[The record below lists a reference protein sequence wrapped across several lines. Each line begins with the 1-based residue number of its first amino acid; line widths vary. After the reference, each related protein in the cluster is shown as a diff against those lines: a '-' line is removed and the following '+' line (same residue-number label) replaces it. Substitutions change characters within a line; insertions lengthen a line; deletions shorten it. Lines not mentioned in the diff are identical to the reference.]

1 MSWSANIPLLSHVN
15 PLRPGLVGA
24 SESRFTNT
32 ELETGRR
39 LGAGAGEAAGAAH
52 RGVTHSVTT
61 RNKQTGSWR
70 NVIILNPE
78 MS

>member
-15 PLRPGLVGA
+15 PLRPGLGA
-24 SESRFTNT
+24 SESRFTNA
-32 ELETGRR
+32 ELVTGLRP
-39 LGAGAGEAAGAAH
+39 GAGAGEAAGAAH

-70 NVIILNPE
+70 NVIILNPA
-78 MS
+78 MA